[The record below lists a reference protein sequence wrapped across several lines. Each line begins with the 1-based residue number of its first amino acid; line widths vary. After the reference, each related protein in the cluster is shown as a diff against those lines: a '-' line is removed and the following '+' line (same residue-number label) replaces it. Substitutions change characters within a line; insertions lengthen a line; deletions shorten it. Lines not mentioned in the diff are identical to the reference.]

1 MQSYTGSEAVTCHEI
16 IARLHIIALHKLA
29 DEPVTR
35 FSAQQ
40 EMEQLQKVLTTLQ
53 QLYDDARDVG
63 IFYPNEA
70 EFRAY
75 QLIIHLRDQD
85 QERQAQR
92 WAPKVFD
99 SDQVQQALKFFMLA
113 QRNNAE
119 QVHLRVGNPE
129 SCMNF
134 AGTIFRLLKSKLTSY
149 LQACLLEFH
158 FNDIRKTALKAMK
171 NTYRVGTKMVFLKDI
186 KEMLGYESEE
196 FVLRDCRHYGLSVEQ
211 TEVDGSILWYLVI
224 VKGGGG
230 WNGKRYS
237 YRKKK
242 YWENNFLLE
251 CFTENAP
258 ALQVNFHSS
267 IERKIGDRAIADI
280 CYGVNSGED
289 TARFNSIAI
298 SPIPGPAGFGKP
310 PAAALQTASV
320 GSVSGKPVGFNNA
333 AILHQTVAP
342 AFATGS
348 HQSFSETVPPSTSQ
362 PPSNVFQNAVNS
374 SAQHINVFQK
384 AASNTS
390 NQTLNPF
397 HNTLQSTRSLTQ
409 PIASAFGPLG
419 QALSAAPIVPAFGP
433 TAQAASTL
441 MTATPLPAF
450 ASGSQTSFGF
460 NPVPAFSSDNGTL
473 ASAANVFKQPVAKR
487 PGIFPPID
495 VTSTPP
501 ITFAQSSVPRH
512 GPAGVSPGS
521 IFIPQTTSPLTVPA
535 SSQTVSQPGPPK
547 VKSGGFFQPQ
557 TTSSS
562 PQSTFKAS
570 PSHTTSDGLFQPQN
584 SSTISLQPGYFQKAP
599 SSTSASST
607 SRSVFDQTSQI
618 SPSGLFPPGASS
630 SSLLS
635 GVASASFFPPNP
647 TNSTSLLSG
656 GSVFESH
663 SVQNQFPTDFFSLPP
678 GTPDNYEDN
687 EDDAESAHAPVQTSG
702 SIFDR
707 IQAPSQ
713 DLFPQSAIDAQK
725 DVLSFT
731 PTSLFSGSSTTPST
745 SFTVPVSSVP
755 SDSFVH
761 PFVGASAVAPAQPSA
776 QQVVPTKKPLLSR
789 ASAWDFA
796 NKLFD
801 DIISEEVTKTIQVA
815 IDEDRARIIE
825 TVAAENYVEQEKFV
839 ARKIVLDVAADQFY
853 LIRSGAGA
861 FYSWKKK
868 ARKLTLK
875 KLRAERL
882 LRESLP
888 TPVQWRPVQ
897 IPEWVFNGPHDVIQQ
912 MNNMTYK
919 SVPLKEIFQP
929 KVEAAFWSTGG
940 GGGHKWRLLINSSNL
955 KQDTNHYWWI
965 EKMIGNN
972 ESRISTSK
980 RGTFEAQFQI
990 EDLDKEVR
998 EIGGFVFGC
1007 SADYSISNDERFAQD
1022 KKNLHEAVNWLSERT
1037 TFAKLAVMVICYR
1050 SPLDHE
1056 DADPFGRDLGRTSG
1070 PGRQARISAVSCQR
1084 EGFGTI
1090 NLV

>member
-1 MQSYTGSEAVTCHEI
+1 MQSYTGSETVACHEI

-99 SDQVQQALKFFMLA
+99 SKQVQQALKFFMLA

-211 TEVDGSILWYLVI
+211 TEVDGNVLWYLVI

-230 WNGKRYS
+230 WNGKKYPHRRKI
-237 YRKKK
+237 YRGS
-242 YWENNFLLE
+242 FLLE
-251 CFTENAP
+251 YSTENAP

-267 IERKIGDRAIADI
+267 IERKIGDRTIADI
-280 CYGVNSGED
+280 CYGVKSGEG
-289 TARFNSIAI
+289 TAKFNPIAI
-298 SPIPGPAGFGKP
+298 PPVSGPVAFGKP

-320 GSVSGKPVGFNNA
+320 GSVPGKTAGFNNA
-333 AILHQTVAP
+333 TIPHQAVGPTFAP
-342 AFATGS
+342 GS
-348 HQSFSETVPPSTSQ
+348 HQSLSGPAS
-362 PPSNVFQNAVNS
+362 SNVFQNAVNN

-384 AASNTS
+384 AVSNTS

-397 HNTLQSTRSLTQ
+397 HKVPQSTRSLIQ

-419 QALSAAPIVPAFGP
+419 QALPIVPAFGP
-433 TAQAASTL
+433 TTQTLSTFK
-441 MTATPLPAF
+441 TTNSLPAF
-450 ASGSQTSFGF
+450 APASQTSFGF
-460 NPVPAFSSDNGTL
+460 NPISTFSSVNGTL
-473 ASAANVFKQPVAKR
+473 APTANVFKQQAVNRHGVTPTDTTT
-487 PGIFPPID
+487 IPP
-495 VTSTPP
+495 TAL
-501 ITFAQSSVPRH
+501 AQPSVPRQ
-512 GPAGVSPGS
+512 GSQKVSPDGF
-521 IFIPQTTSPLTVPA
+521 FIPQASTSLSAPA
-535 SSQTVSQPGPPK
+535 SPQTVVQFGPSK
-547 VKSGGFFQPQ
+547 VVSGGFFQPQ
-557 TTSSS
+557 ITSSS
-562 PQSTFKAS
+562 PQPTFKT
-570 PSHTTSDGLFQPQN
+570 SHSHATSDGLFQPQN
-584 SSTISLQPGYFQKAP
+584 SPTISPKPIVQPGYFHKAP
-599 SSTSASST
+599 QPQPPTLASSST
-607 SRSVFDQTSQI
+607 SRSVFDQVPKASL
-618 SPSGLFPPGASS
+618 SGLFQSNTSS
-630 SSLLS
+630 SSFPS
-635 GVASASFFPPNP
+635 SSTTSPSFFPPNP
-647 TNSTSLLSG
+647 TGSINPPSGG

-663 SVQNQFPTDFFSLPP
+663 SVQNQFPTNFFSIPS
-678 GTPDNYEDN
+678 GTPGNYEEEN
-687 EDDAESAHAPVQTSG
+687 EEDDAKSVPAPTQTSG
-702 SIFDR
+702 SLFDR
-707 IQAPSQ
+707 IQAPAQ
-713 DLFPQSAIDAQK
+713 GLFPQSVVNAQEA
-725 DVLSFT
+725 VSSST
-731 PTSLFSGSSTTPST
+731 PTSLFLASSNT
-745 SFTVPVSSVP
+745 SFTAPDSSTP
-755 SDSFVH
+755 SNKFVH
-761 PFVGASAVAPAQPSA
+761 SSPGASVMAPAQSST
-776 QQVVPTKKPLLSR
+776 QHVVPMKKPLLSR

-801 DIISEEVTKTIQVA
+801 DIISEEVKKTIQEAV
-815 IDEDRARIIE
+815 DEDRTGIVEA
-825 TVAAENYVEQEKFV
+825 VAAEKYAEQEKLV
-839 ARKIVLDVAADQFY
+839 ARKIVLDVAADRFY
-853 LIRSGAGA
+853 FIRSGASV

-868 ARKLTLK
+868 ARRLMLR

-888 TPVQWRPVQ
+888 APVQWRPVK
-897 IPEWVFNGPHDVIQQ
+897 IPEWVFDGPHDVIQQ
-912 MNNMTYK
+912 MNNATYK

-929 KVEAAFWSTGG
+929 KVEAAFWSTGEG
-940 GGGHKWRLLINSSNL
+940 DRKWRLLINSSNL
-955 KQDTNHYWWI
+955 KQDANHYWWI

-990 EDLDKEVR
+990 EDLEEEVR

-1037 TFAKLAVMVICYR
+1037 AFAKLAVMVVCYR

-1070 PGRQARISAVSCQR
+1070 PGRQARISAVSCQP

>member
-1 MQSYTGSEAVTCHEI
+1 MQ
-16 IARLHIIALHKLA
+16 K
-29 DEPVTR
+29 
-35 FSAQQ
+35 
-40 EMEQLQKVLTTLQ
+40 
-53 QLYDDARDVG
+53 
-63 IFYPNEA
+63 
-70 EFRAY
+70 
-75 QLIIHLRDQD
+75 
-85 QERQAQR
+85 
-92 WAPKVFD
+92 
-99 SDQVQQALKFFMLA
+99 
-113 QRNNAE
+113 
-119 QVHLRVGNPE
+119 
-129 SCMNF
+129 
-134 AGTIFRLLKSKLTSY
+134 
-149 LQACLLEFH
+149 
-158 FNDIRKTALKAMK
+158 
-171 NTYRVGTKMVFLKDI
+171 
-186 KEMLGYESEE
+186 
-196 FVLRDCRHYGLSVEQ
+196 
-211 TEVDGSILWYLVI
+211 
-224 VKGGGG
+224 
-230 WNGKRYS
+230 
-237 YRKKK
+237 KKK

-251 CFTENAP
+251 CSTENAP

-267 IERKIGDRAIADI
+267 IERKIGDRTIADI

-289 TARFNSIAI
+289 TARSNPIAI

-320 GSVSGKPVGFNNA
+320 GSVSGKPVGFSNA
-333 AILHQTVAP
+333 AISYQTVAP

-348 HQSFSETVPPSTSQ
+348 HRSFSETVPPPTSQ
-362 PPSNVFQNAVNS
+362 PSSNVFQNAVNS

-397 HNTLQSTRSLTQ
+397 HKTLQSTRSLTQ

-433 TAQAASTL
+433 ATQAASTP
-441 MTATPLPAF
+441 TATPLPAF

-460 NPVPAFSSDNGTL
+460 NPIPTFSLENGTL

-487 PGIFPPID
+487 PGLFPPTD
-495 VTSTPP
+495 VTTTPP
-501 ITFAQSSVPRH
+501 TFAQSSIPRH
-512 GPAGVSPGS
+512 GPAGVSSGS
-521 IFIPQTTSPLTVPA
+521 IFVPQTTPPLTVPA
-535 SSQTVSQPGPPK
+535 SSRAAFQLGPPK

-562 PQSTFKAS
+562 QPTFEVS

-584 SSTISLQPGYFQKAP
+584 SPAVSLQPGYFQKAP
-599 SSTSASST
+599 SSTSASSST
-607 SRSVFDQTSQI
+607 SRSVFDQTSQVL
-618 SPSGLFPPGASS
+618 PSGLFQSNTASPSLPPSS
-630 SSLLS
+630 ITST
-635 GVASASFFPPNP
+635 SFFPLNP
-647 TNSTSLLSG
+647 TNSISSLGG

-663 SVQNQFPTDFFSLPP
+663 SVQNQFPPNFFSLPP
-678 GTPDNYEDN
+678 GTLDNYEDN
-687 EDDAESAHAPVQTSG
+687 EEDDAKSVHAPVQTTG
-702 SIFDR
+702 SLFDR
-707 IQAPSQ
+707 TQAPSQ
-713 DLFPQSAIDAQK
+713 DLFPQSVMDAQK
-725 DVLSFT
+725 AVPSFA
-731 PTSLFSGSSTTPST
+731 PTSLFSGSSTAPST
-745 SFTVPVSSVP
+745 SFTAPVSSVP
-755 SDSFVH
+755 SDSFGH
-761 PFVGASAVAPAQPSA
+761 PFVSASIVAPAQPST
-776 QQVVPTKKPLLSR
+776 QQVSPTKKPLLSR

-801 DIISEEVTKTIQVA
+801 DIVNEEVTRTIQEAV
-815 IDEDRARIIE
+815 DEDRTRIVE
-825 TVAAENYVEQEKFV
+825 TVAAENYAEQEKFV

-853 LIRSGAGA
+853 LIRSGASA

-940 GGGHKWRLLINSSNL
+940 GGGHKWRLLVNSSNL
-955 KQDTNHYWWI
+955 KQDANHYWWI

-1007 SADYSISNDERFAQD
+1007 SADYSISNDERFARD

-1037 TFAKLAVMVICYR
+1037 AFAKLAVMVVCYR

-1056 DADPFGRDLGRTSG
+1056 DADPFGRDSGRTSG
-1070 PGRQARISAVSCQR
+1070 PGRQARISAVSCQP